1 MEENEF
7 IEPEPEPEPEQ
18 NFETTKDVKTSINVM
33 NTLENIINEI
43 DYIMDPEEDG
53 VMVKMAE
60 DLGSGGGSGEETGKA
75 VTEDPT
81 DEMMTGIDLGLLEPS
96 NDAIIVNNDV
106 EILRFVL
113 SIHIHDFNSYHPFP
127 LAKWTKPTMLRRQ
140 TSLRDSHSSR
150 REGKSI
156 LKRSTTQPVYFLH
169 LVI

>member
-7 IEPEPEPEPEQ
+7 IEPEPEPEP

-33 NTLENIINEI
+33 NTLVNIINEI

-53 VMVKMAE
+53 MMVKMAE

-113 SIHIHDFNSYHPFP
+113 TIIHQFNSHCSFP
-127 LAKWTKPTMLRRQ
+127 LAKWTQPTKTR
-140 TSLRDSHSSR
+140 
-150 REGKSI
+150 
-156 LKRSTTQPVYFLH
+156 
-169 LVI
+169 

>member
-7 IEPEPEPEPEQ
+7 IEPEPEPEP

-33 NTLENIINEI
+33 NTLVNIINEI

-60 DLGSGGGSGEETGKA
+60 DLGSGGGSGEETFKEI
-75 VTEDPT
+75 TEDPT
-81 DEMMTGIDLGLLEPS
+81 DEMMTGIDPGLLEPS

-113 SIHIHDFNSYHPFP
+113 TIIHQFNSHCSFP
-127 LAKWTKPTMLRRQ
+127 LAKWTQPTKTR
-140 TSLRDSHSSR
+140 
-150 REGKSI
+150 
-156 LKRSTTQPVYFLH
+156 
-169 LVI
+169 